1 MEGGGGG
8 GFGKHP
14 PTHSHPRGHTLTR
27 FMWHRLHEGKD
38 MCRGAA
44 PGSHLTTTGFALAT
58 LFLLF
63 FIRDVSDGTPQ
74 QCKKSALYSHFC
86 PGVTG
91 GVTRRLNHLKP
102 SSLSFLHH
110 VRGHDNTVQS
120 PREKQQNQSRARSH
134 SNTTA
139 WKGKSLC
146 NPLLPSQ
153 EKAWKDPGSWD
164 LCFAESQQQ
173 RSGLFRA
180 AGSPYLISSAKQKLS
195 GRSWEG
201 TVSCPHC

>member
-1 MEGGGGG
+1 
-8 GFGKHP
+8 
-14 PTHSHPRGHTLTR
+14 
-27 FMWHRLHEGKD
+27 

-44 PGSHLTTTGFALAT
+44 PGSHLTTTGFALAI
-58 LFLLF
+58 LFLLLF
-63 FIRDVSDGTPQ
+63 LFRDVSDGTPQ
-74 QCKKSALYSHFC
+74 WCKKSALYSHFC

-91 GVTRRLNHLKP
+91 GGTRRLNHLKP

-110 VRGHDNTVQS
+110 VRGRDNIVQS

-164 LCFAESQQQ
+164 LCFASSRDQTIQGS
-173 RSGLFRA
+173 RFPLFN
-180 AGSPYLISSAKQKLS
+180 LLCQTKTLWQKL
-195 GRSWEG
+195 GG
-201 TVSCPHC
+201 HCQLPTLLRQPLHALSFKFIISLSFLEIQPD